1 MRDVVRSIS
10 VELRGVVDDA
20 ELEHEL
26 QSARIAFV
34 SQQYEGA
41 EFNIPSKLM
50 NFMAYGL
57 PVLAAVNP
65 DGEVA
70 RIVEESQSGWVVN
83 SADPDAFPRKL
94 REIANAPGEIAERA
108 ANALAYA
115 QLHFTKE
122 GFAAQFEAELEGLVP
137 SAIRR
142 KNAHV

>member
-1 MRDVVRSIS
+1 MAAGDVREVARSDR

-20 ELEHEL
+20 ALEHEL
-26 QSARIAFV
+26 QSARIGFV

-70 RIVEESQSGWVVN
+70 RIVEEAASGLGGQQRR
-83 SADPDAFPRKL
+83 PRCL
-94 REIANAPGEIAERA
+94 PAQAARDRERA
-108 ANALAYA
+108 
-115 QLHFTKE
+115 
-122 GFAAQFEAELEGLVP
+122 G
-137 SAIRR
+137 RDR
-142 KNAHV
+142 